1 MNRLARCYSIADL
14 RRAAKRRL
22 PWPVWEFLEGGSDD
36 EWSLRNNERAFHRY
50 SLLPRSLA
58 DVRQIDTATTVLGQR
73 LEWPV
78 MLAPTGM
85 SRLYHGHGEPAVAR
99 AAARTGTLY
108 SLSTY
113 SSYTLEEIARAA
125 PGPKMFQLFT
135 SPGWDMSLELID
147 RAGAAGYDA
156 LCLTVDTTAP
166 PNKERDY
173 RTGIYTGAF
182 STRSVL
188 SVLAHP
194 RWLVGL
200 LRGGAPRLAN
210 LGVGIREAK
219 LLQWKEA
226 NQLDWGRVERIR
238 DRWPRR
244 FALKGV
250 LSVADARRAAGIGV
264 DAIIVSNHGGRQ
276 LDTVPAPI
284 DLVAGM
290 TEAVGHDL
298 EILMDSGVRR
308 GTDVLKALAL
318 GAKGVLIGRPY
329 LYGLAAAGE
338 AGVMRAIQILKD
350 ELIRDMTLLGAASL
364 SVLDRS
370 YLFGAPDGR

>member
-1 MNRLARCYSIADL
+1 MNRLERCYSIADL
-14 RRAAKRRL
+14 RREAKRRL
-22 PWPVWEFLEGGSDD
+22 PRPVWEFLEGGSDD
-36 EWSLRNNERAFHRY
+36 EWSLRNNERAFRRY
-50 SLLPRSLA
+50 SLMPRSLA
-58 DVRQIDTATTVLGQR
+58 DVRLIDTATTVLGQR

-85 SRLYHGHGEPAVAR
+85 SRLYHEHGEPAVVR

-113 SSYTLEEIARAA
+113 SSYTLEEVARVAS
-125 PGPKMFQLFT
+125 GPKMFQLFI
-135 SPGWDMSLELID
+135 SPGWETSLRLID
-147 RAGAAGYDA
+147 RVRAADYDV

-194 RWLVGL
+194 RWLLGL

-219 LLQWKEA
+219 ILQWKEA
-226 NQLDWGRVERIR
+226 NQLDWERVARIR

-250 LSVADARRAAGIGV
+250 LSVVDAHRAAGIGL

-284 DLVAGM
+284 DLVAAM
-290 TEAVGHDL
+290 AEAVGRDL

-350 ELIRDMTLLGAASL
+350 ELVRDMTLLGAPNL

-370 YLFGAPDGR
+370 YLFGAPADR

>member
-1 MNRLARCYSIADL
+1 
-14 RRAAKRRL
+14 
-22 PWPVWEFLEGGSDD
+22 
-36 EWSLRNNERAFHRY
+36 
-50 SLLPRSLA
+50 
-58 DVRQIDTATTVLGQR
+58 
-73 LEWPV
+73 

-85 SRLYHGHGEPAVAR
+85 SRLYHEHGEPAVVR

-125 PGPKMFQLFT
+125 SGPKMFQLFI
-135 SPGWDMSLELID
+135 SPGWETSLRLID
-147 RAGAAGYDA
+147 RVRAADYDV

-194 RWLVGL
+194 RWLLGL

-219 LLQWKEA
+219 ILQWKEA
-226 NQLDWGRVERIR
+226 NQLDWERVARIR

-250 LSVADARRAAGIGV
+250 LSVVDAHRAAGIGV

-284 DLVAGM
+284 DLVAAM
-290 TEAVGHDL
+290 AEAVGRDL

-350 ELIRDMTLLGAASL
+350 ELVRDMTLLGAPNL

-370 YLFGAPDGR
+370 YLFGAPADR